1 VKRHHLTPHAYAD
14 DTQIY
19 GSCRPDDSATL
30 RERLSVCVGEVS
42 AWMASNRLQLNHAKT
57 EVLWCASARRQHQI
71 PTDPV
76 RVGGASVRP
85 VQSVRDLGVYLDA
98 DMTMKTHVTTVVRSC
113 FAALRQIRSVR
124 RSLPRHALLTLI
136 RALVVSKVDYCNS
149 VLAGLSIQ
157 LQDRLQSVLNAAAR
171 LVFSARRS
179 EHITPLLRELHWLKV
194 PERVKFRLC
203 VLAYRCL
210 HGEAPAYLAES
221 LRRTTDAD
229 TGRRLR
235 SADTITLVVPAT
247 RRSTLGDRAFP
258 VASARSWN
266 SLPPAIR
273 NAPTLASFRRDL
285 KTLLFRSSFDD

>member
-1 VKRHHLTPHAYAD
+1 
-14 DTQIY
+14 
-19 GSCRPDDSATL
+19 
-30 RERLSVCVGEVS
+30 
-42 AWMASNRLQLNHAKT
+42 
-57 EVLWCASARRQHQI
+57 
-71 PTDPV
+71 
-76 RVGGASVRP
+76 
-85 VQSVRDLGVYLDA
+85 
-98 DMTMKTHVTTVVRSC
+98 MTMKTHVTTVVRSC

-124 RSLPRHALLTLI
+124 CSLPRHALLTLI

-235 SADTITLVVPAT
+235 SADTLTLVVPAT
-247 RRSTLGDRAFP
+247 VPPDDPRLATGPSRWHPHVHGTVCRLPSETLQRWRRSA
-258 VASARSWN
+258 V
-266 SLPPAIR
+266 I
-273 NAPTLASFRRDL
+273 
-285 KTLLFRSSFDD
+285 